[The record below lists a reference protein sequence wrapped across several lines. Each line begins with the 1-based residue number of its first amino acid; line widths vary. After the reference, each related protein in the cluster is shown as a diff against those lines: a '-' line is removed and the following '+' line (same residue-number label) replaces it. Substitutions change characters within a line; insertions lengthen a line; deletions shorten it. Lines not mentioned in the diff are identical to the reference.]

1 MTADERV
8 RADDVADRKGPL
20 ARKSRFK
27 TFWADPG
34 PEGEATVMVESVWPM
49 RASWSQSEKRD
60 SRRYRSM
67 GEGSRGKL
75 GGQGGRGDGGT
86 GVVVGWCRARYVGSF
101 VDAMDERISMQ

>member
-1 MTADERV
+1 VTADERV

-75 GGQGGRGDGGT
+75 GGRGS
-86 GVVVGWCRARYVGSF
+86 GVAVGWCWAGYVC
-101 VDAMDERISMQ
+101 R